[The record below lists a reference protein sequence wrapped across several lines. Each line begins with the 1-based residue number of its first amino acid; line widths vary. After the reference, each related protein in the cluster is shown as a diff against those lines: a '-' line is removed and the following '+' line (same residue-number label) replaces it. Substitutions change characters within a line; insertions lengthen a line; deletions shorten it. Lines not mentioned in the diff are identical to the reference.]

1 VVKNLEAAR
10 IQLTVSRQRFPK
22 DKKDMLYLIKPLASN
37 QTPKIIILMKR
48 IIEVIHSFLVFSHLQ
63 VIVFQ
68 ILVRVD
74 LESQNLAVKEEERLF
89 LSCKS

>member
-1 VVKNLEAAR
+1 
-10 IQLTVSRQRFPK
+10 
-22 DKKDMLYLIKPLASN
+22 M
-37 QTPKIIILMKR
+37 KIIIIFNKD
-48 IIEVIHSFLVFSHLQ
+48 VIKDCNV
-63 VIVFQ
+63 Q